1 MAGARAAVQHLA
13 SRQVRTRPRGA
24 LAAFRGASR
33 AHSTYLL
40 FPPSY
45 VYAVLTALPPRP
57 FLRAWVQGSVIVAPP
72 TRECWFRCVT
82 EMLLLCNEASARF
95 AKTNTV
101 KRNEADGIQSKPL
114 GLEYMADRLDTDDP
128 IFGYM
133 VRTQREGWLQG
144 FITLTTFTTWHKDFE
159 FNSLVKE
166 AGISDDDKRCAS
178 VCSSRCS
185 TGPPP
190 RVRLLAGCRPCW
202 CSFLAFLLCFS
213 LLCFC
218 AHLWDPDLCQNMPAL
233 IYSTYRW
240 DYDNKLALELQEQ
253 QRDGDPNGEGI
264 VWHRSSPCLAA
275 SARLLNSLDPAK
287 YIQYSTVGLTFHV
300 PGTRP

>member
-1 MAGARAAVQHLA
+1 MAGARAAVQHRT

-24 LAAFRGASR
+24 LAAFRGAHR
-33 AHSTYLL
+33 ARSTYLL
-40 FPPSY
+40 FPIPSH
-45 VYAVLTALPPRP
+45 VVAH
-57 FLRAWVQGSVIVAPP
+57 RAAPLAPSRVWVQGSVIVAPP

-178 VCSSRCS
+178 MCSSRCS
-185 TGPPP
+185 TGLPP
-190 RVRLLAGCRPCW
+190 RP
-202 CSFLAFLLCFS
+202 FPFF
-213 LLCFC
+213 
-218 AHLWDPDLCQNMPAL
+218 
-233 IYSTYRW
+233 
-240 DYDNKLALELQEQ
+240 
-253 QRDGDPNGEGI
+253 
-264 VWHRSSPCLAA
+264 SPCCACV
-275 SARLLNSLDPAK
+275 R
-287 YIQYSTVGLTFHV
+287 IT
-300 PGTRP
+300 GT

>member
-13 SRQVRTRPRGA
+13 SRQVPTRPRGA
-24 LAAFRGASR
+24 LAAFRGDPR
-33 AHSTYLL
+33 ARSTYLL
-40 FPPSY
+40 FLIPSH
-45 VYAVLTALPPRP
+45 VHAVLTVLPPRP
-57 FLRAWVQGSVIVAPP
+57 FPRAWVQGSVIVAPP

-178 VCSSRCS
+178 VCSSRRS

-190 RVRLLAGCRPCW
+190 RVRLVAACRP
-202 CSFLAFLLCFS
+202 FAFFLL
-213 LLCFC
+213 
-218 AHLWDPDLCQNMPAL
+218 PAVL
-233 IYSTYRW
+233 VRI
-240 DYDNKLALELQEQ
+240 
-253 QRDGDPNGEGI
+253 NG
-264 VWHRSSPCLAA
+264 
-275 SARLLNSLDPAK
+275 
-287 YIQYSTVGLTFHV
+287 T
-300 PGTRP
+300 